1 MYLSS
6 MKYEVKDY
14 LRNRFGLNET
24 QIALAMLNDS
34 KGIEEGAKEDIDP
47 ESVAEAV
54 YKNFKHSYG
63 L

>member
-6 MKYEVKDY
+6 MKSEVKDY
-14 LRNRFGLNET
+14 LRNRYGLNET
-24 QIALAMLNDS
+24 QIALAMLDDS
-34 KGIEEGAKEDIDP
+34 KGIEEGAKEDIAP

-54 YKNFKHSYG
+54 YKNYKHRYG

>member
-6 MKYEVKDY
+6 MKSEVKDY
-14 LRNRFGLNET
+14 LRNRYGLNET
-24 QIALAMLNDS
+24 QIALAMLDDS
-34 KGIEEGAKEDIDP
+34 KGIEEGAKEDIAP

-54 YKNFKHSYG
+54 YKNYKHAYG

>member
-1 MYLSS
+1 MYLSR
-6 MKYEVKDY
+6 MKYKVEDY
-14 LRNRFGLNET
+14 LRFRYGLNET
-24 QIALAMLNDS
+24 QITLAMLNDS
-34 KGIEEGAKEDIDP
+34 KGIEEGAKEDIVP

>member
-24 QIALAMLNDS
+24 QIALAMLDDS
-34 KGIEEGAKEDIDP
+34 KGIEEGAKEDIAP

-54 YKNFKHSYG
+54 YKKYKRNYG

>member
-1 MYLSS
+1 
-6 MKYEVKDY
+6 MKNKVKDY
-14 LRNRFGLNET
+14 LRIRFGLNET
-24 QIALAMLNDS
+24 QIALAMLDDS

-54 YKNFKHSYG
+54 YKNYKHSYG

>member
-1 MYLSS
+1 MDYFR

-14 LRNRFGLNET
+14 LRIRYGLNDT
-24 QIALAMLNDS
+24 QITLAMLDDS
-34 KGIEEGAKEDIDP
+34 KGIKEGAKEDIDP

-54 YKNFKHSYG
+54 YKNYKYHYG

>member
-14 LRNRFGLNET
+14 LRNRYGLNET
-24 QIALAMLNDS
+24 QIALAMLDDS

>member
-34 KGIEEGAKEDIDP
+34 TGIEAGAKEDIDP

-54 YKNFKHSYG
+54 YKNYKHSYG

>member
-1 MYLSS
+1 MDLFR
-6 MKYEVKDY
+6 MKYKVKDY
-14 LRNRFGLNET
+14 LRIRYGLNET
-24 QIALAMLNDS
+24 QITLAMLNDS

-54 YKNFKHSYG
+54 YENYKYSYG

>member
-1 MYLSS
+1 
-6 MKYEVKDY
+6 MKYKVEDY
-14 LRNRFGLNET
+14 LRFRYGLNET
-24 QIALAMLNDS
+24 QITLAMLNDS
-34 KGIEEGAKEDIDP
+34 KGIEEGAKEDIVP

>member
-1 MYLSS
+1 MNLLT

-14 LRNRFGLNET
+14 LRNRYGLNDT
-24 QIALAMLNDS
+24 QIALAMLDDS
-34 KGIEEGAKEDIDP
+34 KGIEEGAQEDIAH

-54 YKNFKHSYG
+54 YKNYKHRYG

>member
-6 MKYEVKDY
+6 MKYEVEEY
-14 LRNRFGLNET
+14 LRGRYGLNDT
-24 QIALAMLNDS
+24 QVVLAMLNDS
-34 KGIEEGAKEDIDP
+34 KGIEEGAKEDIAP

-54 YKNFKHSYG
+54 YKNYKHRYG

>member
-54 YKNFKHSYG
+54 YKNYKHSYG

>member
-1 MYLSS
+1 

-24 QIALAMLNDS
+24 QIALAMLDDS

-54 YKNFKHSYG
+54 YKNYKHSYG

>member
-1 MYLSS
+1 
-6 MKYEVKDY
+6 MKYKVKDY
-14 LRNRFGLNET
+14 LRIRYGLNDT
-24 QIALAMLNDS
+24 QITLATLIDS

-54 YKNFKHSYG
+54 YENYKYHYG

>member
-1 MYLSS
+1 MYLSR
-6 MKYEVKDY
+6 MKNKVKDY
-14 LRNRFGLNET
+14 LRIRYGLNEN

-34 KGIEEGAKEDIDP
+34 NGIKEGAKEDIAP

-54 YKNFKHSYG
+54 YKNYKHSYG